1 MTNPASDLLATLR
14 TANEWDAPA
23 PASDAAGPPPCHRE
37 ARDTDPA
44 SEQRPRGEWSRA
56 MALQIRRGVDDCS
69 DALLALAMQLRLI
82 PSGQTPPGTR
92 EQSLTVARLAESS
105 VIACAV
111 QLQKSAALLDEEI
124 RLVNRLELELLEARR
139 ELQQARQQLLE
150 SQVHEERARHKAFH
164 DTLTGLPNRV
174 SFEERS
180 SRALAQHRPLAQE
193 FGLMYLDL
201 DGFKSINDAHGHA
214 VGDEL
219 LKVIGSRL
227 THAVR
232 TRDSISRQGGDE
244 FLCLLLDVQ
253 SEQQVASIARKLID
267 TVSAPCQIGFLT
279 LCVRPSIGIALYP
292 RDGSTVEALLES
304 ADKAMFWAKRHRLG
318 HALFRHVPSRQD
330 SCSRSGQDLAAS
342 PAIKQLSL
350 PGAGDRIPS

>member
-1 MTNPASDLLATLR
+1 MTSTASEYLEALHPPH
-14 TANEWDAPA
+14 EWGVT
-23 PASDAAGPPPCHRE
+23 AGPSDSAAFPTDRRE
-37 ARDTDPA
+37 ARDVDLA
-44 SEQRPRGEWSRA
+44 GEQRPRGEWSRA

-69 DALLALAMQLRLI
+69 DVLMALATQLRLT
-82 PSGQTPPGTR
+82 PSGQMAPEAR

-105 VIACAV
+105 VIACAA
-111 QLQKSAALLDEEI
+111 QLQKSVALLDEEI
-124 RLVNRLELELLEARR
+124 RLSNRLELELQEVRG

-150 SQVHEERARHKAFH
+150 SQVHEERTRHKALH
-164 DTLTGLPNRV
+164 DTLTGLPNRF

-180 SRALAQHRPLAQE
+180 SRALAQHRPLARE

-227 THAVR
+227 TRAVR

-244 FLCLLLDVQ
+244 FLCLLQDVQ
-253 SEQQVASIARKLID
+253 SEHQVTSIARKLID
-267 TVSAPCQIGFLT
+267 TVSAPCRIGPLT

-292 RDGSTVEALLES
+292 GDGSTVEALLEN
-304 ADKAMFWAKRHRLG
+304 ADKAMFWAKRQRLG
-318 HALFRHVPSRQD
+318 HALFRYVPSRQD
-330 SCSRSGQDLAAS
+330 SCSRSDPDLTAS
-342 PAIKQLSL
+342 PAIKPLSL
-350 PGAGDRIPS
+350 PATGDRIPS

>member
-1 MTNPASDLLATLR
+1 MTTPASDPLAELHA
-14 TANEWDAPA
+14 ANEWGAA
-23 PASDAAGPPPCHRE
+23 GPASDSANPPPCHRE
-37 ARDTDPA
+37 ARAIDPA

-56 MALQIRRGVDDCS
+56 VALQIRRGVDDCS
-69 DALLALAMQLRLI
+69 DVLMALAMQLRLT
-82 PSGQTPPGTR
+82 PAGQAVPEAH
-92 EQSLTVARLAESS
+92 EQTMTVARLAESS
-105 VIACAV
+105 AIACAV
-111 QLQKSAALLDEEI
+111 QLQKSVALLDEEI
-124 RLVNRLELELLEARR
+124 RLANRLELELLEARD

-150 SQVHEERARHKAFH
+150 SQVHEERTRHKAFH
-164 DTLTGLPNRV
+164 DTLTGLPNRF

-180 SRALAQHRPLAQE
+180 SRALAQHRPLARE

-201 DGFKSINDAHGHA
+201 DGFKSINDLHGHA

-244 FLCLLLDVQ
+244 FLCLMLDVQ
-253 SEQQVASIARKLID
+253 SEHQVTSIARKLID
-267 TVSAPCQIGFLT
+267 TVSAPCRIGSLT

-318 HALFRHVPSRQD
+318 HALFRYVPSRLD
-330 SCSRSGQDLAAS
+330 FRSRSGQDPTAS
-342 PAIKQLSL
+342 PALKPLSL
-350 PGAGDRIPS
+350 PAAGDRIPS